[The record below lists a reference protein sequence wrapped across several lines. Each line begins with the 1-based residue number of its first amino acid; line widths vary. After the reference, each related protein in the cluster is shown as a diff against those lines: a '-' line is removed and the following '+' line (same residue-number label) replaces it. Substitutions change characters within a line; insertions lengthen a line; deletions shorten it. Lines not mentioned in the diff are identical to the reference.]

1 MTTQQLP
8 DRFRWPVAV
17 EREFAVPATRVWQ
30 VISMP
35 GNLEPCHPFCVK
47 NPVEVWPGPD
57 SRDEIFYLSGWV
69 FQRHFFNWLDG
80 VGYDL
85 KIGRQGGRQSSVS
98 WRIRPID
105 EQSAALKITVYPF
118 VLQGVPV
125 LIRWLPHLIR
135 VRPLLHNY
143 LDAVLRGF
151 DWYITRNERVPRDQF
166 GKHPW
171 FSAAN

>member
-1 MTTQQLP
+1 
-8 DRFRWPVAV
+8 
-17 EREFAVPATRVWQ
+17 
-30 VISMP
+30 MP

-69 FQRHFFNWLDG
+69 FQRRFFNWIDG

-85 KIGRQGGRQSSVS
+85 EIGRRGGRQSCVS
-98 WRIRPID
+98 WRIRPVD
-105 EQSAALKITVYPF
+105 EQTSALKITAFPF

-125 LIRWLPHLIR
+125 AIRWLPHLLRIR
-135 VRPLLHNY
+135 PVLRSY

-151 DWYITRNERVPRDQF
+151 DWYITRNEPVPRDQF

-171 FSAAN
+171 FSASN